1 MAQKAFGFL
10 VLQLIFVLQGNPH
23 SGLAGV
29 QQRDSKLLA
38 DACTVHSPSPSLND

>member
-10 VLQLIFVLQGNPH
+10 VFQLIFVLQGNPH